1 MENHY
6 RIIESSYLNGL
17 KKGFVV
23 QVKIAK
29 WSLFGIKYKWIPY
42 LTVSGQKQPWYYST
56 YERAMSEMILQIRR
70 DIISK

>member
-23 QVKIAK
+23 QVKVAK

-42 LTVSGQKQPWYYST
+42 LTVSGQKQSWYYST

-70 DIISK
+70 DVLSK

>member
-23 QVKIAK
+23 QVKVAK
-29 WSLFGIKYKWIPY
+29 WSLFGIKYK
-42 LTVSGQKQPWYYST
+42 
-56 YERAMSEMILQIRR
+56 
-70 DIISK
+70 